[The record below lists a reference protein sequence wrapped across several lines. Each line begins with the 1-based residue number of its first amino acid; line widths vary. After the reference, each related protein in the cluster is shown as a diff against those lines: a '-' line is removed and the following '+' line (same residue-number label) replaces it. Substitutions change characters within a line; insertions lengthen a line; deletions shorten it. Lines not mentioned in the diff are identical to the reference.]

1 MQEVPR
7 ERELGQ
13 AEMRSISE
21 LERDCKM
28 VGGLSNYQTEYE
40 KKGWADGKGNLV
52 RLARTSEEIEVSW
65 LFDMSSLLHKTH
77 WTTFNESKE
86 FAAKTNLHSNPLESR
101 VSCSTS

>member
-28 VGGLSNYQTEYE
+28 VGGLSNYHTENE
-40 KKGWADGKGNLV
+40 KKVWNMEKKPCEIGEDV
-52 RLARTSEEIEVSW
+52 RR
-65 LFDMSSLLHKTH
+65 D
-77 WTTFNESKE
+77 
-86 FAAKTNLHSNPLESR
+86 
-101 VSCSTS
+101 

>member
-1 MQEVPR
+1 
-7 ERELGQ
+7 
-13 AEMRSISE
+13 MRSISE

-28 VGGLSNYQTEYE
+28 VGGLSNYQTEYG
-40 KKGWADGKGNLV
+40 KKGWADGKRNLA
-52 RLARTSEEIEVSW
+52 RLARMSEEIEVSW

-77 WTTFNESKE
+77 WATFNESKE